1 MVKADK
7 NNFLV
12 LIPARGGSKGVPKK
26 NTKSFAD
33 GDSLVQRAIDIA
45 TSVFKLNQVIVS
57 SDDLTALQ
65 QAKAK
70 GVVALERSPELASD
84 TSGMLEVMIDAI
96 KQYGQNSTHL
106 VLLQPTSPFRTA
118 AHLEQAMSLMTD
130 GDQAVVAVN
139 EPKGHPFYTLFQQ
152 DGDYIHKF
160 KKNEVVRR
168 QDLPSVYDVNGLIY
182 IFEIESLLKKS
193 WVDFDFI
200 KPLIVS
206 SLIAMDI
213 DTEQDWALAELIE
226 KNKETIL

>member
-45 TSVFKLNQVIVS
+45 TSVFKLNQIIVS

-70 GVVALERSPELASD
+70 GVVALQRSPELASD

-106 VLLQPTSPFRTA
+106 VLLQPTSPFRTT

-152 DGDYIHKF
+152 NGEYIHKF

-182 IFEIESLLKKS
+182 IFEIKSLLKKS
-193 WVDFDFI
+193 WIDFDFI

-206 SLIAMDI
+206 SLVAMDI

-226 KNKETIL
+226 RNKETIL